1 MSSIARVIFFVAVTV
16 RMRCRYSRICAPMGF
31 RLSFV
36 CWGCGRQPRCRRA
49 GPAGQRFCLTICSCS
64 DS

>member
-1 MSSIARVIFFVAVTV
+1 MSSMARVIFFVAVTV

-36 CWGCGRQPRCRRA
+36 C
-49 GPAGQRFCLTICSCS
+49 
-64 DS
+64 